1 MTKAVLLPEPGPPE
15 SFTWGD
21 IDVPDPGPGEVQ
33 IRQSAVG
40 LNFIDIHFRSG
51 LYSVPQLP
59 AILGREGAGTVEAIG
74 EGVSEV
80 AVGQRVAYA
89 GLHGAYTELRNAPA
103 DRLVPLPDHIS
114 DDIAAAIMQKGMTAQ
129 VLVRRVC
136 DLGPGDTILYH
147 AAAGGVGLIACEW
160 AKHLG
165 ATVIGTVGSA
175 HKVPIAAAHGCAA
188 VINYETE
195 DFAERVKDIT
205 DGKGV
210 QALYD
215 SVGAKTFEKSLPL
228 LAPQGTAAL
237 YGQASGPV
245 PPDVFTRLPPDRFFI
260 RPTLGGFTSTREDL
274 LKTARELFDVIE
286 RGGVQVQINQTYA
299 LKDAA
304 QAHRDLEARRTTGST
319 ILVP

>member
-1 MTKAVLLPEPGPPE
+1 MTKAILLPEPGPPE

-21 IDVPDPGPGEVQ
+21 IDVPDPGPGQVQ
-33 IRQSAVG
+33 IRQLAVG
-40 LNFIDIHFRSG
+40 LNFIDLHFRSG

-59 AILGREGAGTVEAIG
+59 AVLGREGAGTVVAIG

-80 AVGQRVAYA
+80 TVGQRVAYA

-103 DRLVPLPDHIS
+103 ARLIPLPEHIS
-114 DDIAAAIMQKGMTAQ
+114 DDFAAAIMQKGMTAQ
-129 VLVRRVC
+129 VLVRRVR
-136 DLGPGDTILYH
+136 DLGPGDTILCH
-147 AAAGGVGLIACEW
+147 AAAGGVGLIACQW
-160 AKHLG
+160 AKDLG

-175 HKVPIAAAHGCAA
+175 DKVRMATEHGCAA

-195 DFAERVKDIT
+195 DFVARVSEIT
-205 DGKGV
+205 GGRGV
-210 QALYD
+210 QTLYD
-215 SVGAKTFEKSLPL
+215 SVGAKTFEASLPL
-228 LAPQGTAAL
+228 LAPQGTVAL

-245 PPDVFTRLPPDRFFI
+245 PPEVFTRLPPDRFFI

-274 LKTARELFDVIE
+274 LKTAQELFDVIK
-286 RGGVQVQINQTYA
+286 RGGVRVKINQTYA

>member
-1 MTKAVLLPEPGPPE
+1 MTMAVLLPKAGPPDA
-15 SFTWGD
+15 FTWAEVE
-21 IDVPDPGPGEVQ
+21 VPDPGPGEAQV
-33 IRQSAVG
+33 RQTAVG
-40 LNFIDIHFRSG
+40 LNFIDTHFRSG
-51 LYSVPQLP
+51 LHSAGPMP
-59 AILGREGAGTVEAIG
+59 AVLGREGAGTVIAIG
-74 EGVSEV
+74 EGVTEV

-89 GLHGAYTELRNAPA
+89 GLSGAYAELRNATA
-103 DRLVPLPDHIS
+103 GRLVPLPEFIS
-114 DDIAAAIMQKGMTAQ
+114 DETAAAIMQKGLTAQ
-129 VLVRRVC
+129 VLVRRVRN
-136 DLGPGDTILYH
+136 LGPGDTILYH
-147 AAAGGVGLIACEW
+147 AAAGGVGLIACQW

-175 HKVPIAAAHGCAA
+175 AKIPIAAEGGCDI

-195 DFAERVKDIT
+195 DFAARVTEVT

-215 SVGAKTFEKSLPL
+215 SVGAKTFEASLPL
-228 LAPQGTAAL
+228 LAPQGTTAL

-245 PPDVFTRLPPDRFFI
+245 PPEVFTRMPPDRFFI

-274 LKTARELFDVIE
+274 LKTAQDLFDVIE
-286 RGGVQVQINQTYA
+286 RGGVQVGINQTYA
-299 LKDAA
+299 LKDTA